1 MTTPEQPSSTPNWS
15 TNTKLIVGLTIV
27 AIIATMV
34 IYFRNIIGPLLLAFI
49 LSYLLHP
56 VASYLSS
63 TTRLNWRMSVNL
75 VYLVVLIL
83 LAGLFTWSGLAI
95 IQQFQSLIRVVQNF
109 LEITLPNLAAQLSE
123 NIYYIGPFPIDMT
136 QFDLQY
142 LSEQVL
148 GILQPVLG
156 QMATIISTFAAS
168 AAVALGWLLF
178 ILVIS
183 YFLLAETGQV
193 PINLFRVEI
202 PGYDQEI
209 RRLGNELQKI
219 WNAFLR
225 GQLIIF
231 GLAVV
236 LNLILLSILGL
247 RFYLGIAIL
256 AALSKFVPY
265 LGPFIVLVVAGVV
278 AFFQFSNVF
287 GLQPWQYTLLVI
299 GSWIV
304 LDQTFDNILTPRIL
318 GRTLNLH
325 PAGILVVALIAF
337 NLIGIVGLILA
348 APALATVKLLIRYT
362 IRKMF
367 DLDPWEERED
377 TQPPMEY
384 PWVRILSLSKDWWQS
399 LRMWLRTLA
408 KGKIEH

>member
-1 MTTPEQPSSTPNWS
+1 LVAPELPSPSPSWS

-27 AIIATMV
+27 AIIAAMFV
-34 IYFRNIIGPLLLAFI
+34 YFRNIIGPLLLAFI

-56 VASYLSS
+56 IASHLSR

-75 VYLVVLIL
+75 VYIVVVLLI
-83 LAGLFTWSGLAI
+83 AGFFTWSGLAI
-95 IQQFQSLIRVVQNF
+95 VQQFQSLIRVVQNF
-109 LEITLPNLAAQLSE
+109 LEITLPNLAAQLSD
-123 NIYYIGPFPIDMT
+123 NIYYIGPFPIDLT

-148 GILQPVLG
+148 GILQPILG
-156 QMATIISTFAAS
+156 QMATIISTFATS
-168 AAVALGWLLF
+168 AVVSLGWLVF

-193 PINLFRVEI
+193 PNELVRVEI

-209 RRLGNELQKI
+209 RRLWTELQKI

-231 GLAVV
+231 GLAVI

-247 RFYLGIAIL
+247 RISLGIAIL
-256 AALSKFVPY
+256 AGLSKFVPY
-265 LGPFIVLVVAGVV
+265 LGPFIVMVIAGVV
-278 AFFQFSNVF
+278 AFFQAYNVLD
-287 GLQPWQYTLLVI
+287 LQPWQFTLLVLI
-299 GSWIV
+299 SWIL
-304 LDQTFDNILTPRIL
+304 LDQTFDNLITPRIL

-325 PAGILVVALIAF
+325 PAAILVVALIAF

-348 APALATVKLLIRYT
+348 APALATTKLLVRYT
-362 IRKMF
+362 IRKLF
-367 DLDPWEERED
+367 DLDPWQGMDEA
-377 TQPPMEY
+377 QPPMEN
-384 PWVRILSLSKDWWQS
+384 PFSRLARLFQELWHSSRIWLQS
-399 LRMWLRTLA
+399 LT
-408 KGKIEH
+408 KGKPES

>member
-1 MTTPEQPSSTPNWS
+1 MATSERPQPTPNWS

-27 AIIATMV
+27 AIVAATI
-34 IYFRNIIGPLLLAFI
+34 IYFRNIIGPLLLAII
-49 LSYLLHP
+49 LAYLLHP
-56 VASYLSS
+56 IASYLSRA
-63 TTRLNWRMSVNL
+63 TKLNWRMSVNI

-83 LAGLFTWSGLAI
+83 LAGFFTWSGYTI
-95 IQQFQSLIRVVQNF
+95 TQQFQSLIRVVQNF
-109 LEITLPNLAAQLSE
+109 IEITLPNLATQLSE
-123 NIYYIGPFPIDMT
+123 TTYFIGPFPIDFS

-148 GILQPVLG
+148 NILQPILG

-168 AAVALGWLLF
+168 AAVTMGWLLF

-183 YFLLAETGQV
+183 YFLLAEGGQV
-193 PINLFRVEI
+193 PVELFKFEI
-202 PGYDQEI
+202 PGYDHEI
-209 RRLGNELQKI
+209 RRLAGELRNI

-225 GQLIIF
+225 GQLFIF

-247 RFYLGIAIL
+247 RISLGIAIL
-256 AALSKFVPY
+256 AGLSKFVPY
-265 LGPFIVLVVAGVV
+265 LGPFIVLVIAGVV
-278 AFFQFSNVF
+278 SFFQAYNVF
-287 GLQPWQYTLLVI
+287 GLQAWQFTLLVLV
-299 GSWIV
+299 SWII

-325 PAGILVVALIAF
+325 PAAILVVALIAF

-348 APALATVKLLIRYT
+348 APTLATVKLLVRYT

-367 DLDPWEERED
+367 DLDPWHD
-377 TQPPMEY
+377 TAEAQPPMES
-384 PWVRILSLSKDWWQS
+384 PWSTISKYLRNWWQS
-399 LRMWLRTLA
+399 LLMWVRSLSNKKTQP
-408 KGKIEH
+408 

>member
-1 MTTPEQPSSTPNWS
+1 LVTPEQSTPSPSWS

-27 AIIATMV
+27 AIIAATV

-56 VASYLSS
+56 VASRLSR

-75 VYLVVLIL
+75 VYILVLLL
-83 LAGLFTWSGLAI
+83 LAGFFTWSGLAI

-109 LEITLPNLAAQLSE
+109 LEITLPNLAAQLSD
-123 NIYYIGPFPIDMT
+123 NIYYIGPFPIDLT

-148 GILQPVLG
+148 GILQPILG

-168 AAVALGWLLF
+168 AAVSLGWLIF

-193 PINLFRVEI
+193 PVELFRVEI

-209 RRLGNELQKI
+209 RRLGTELQKI

-231 GLAVV
+231 ALAVI

-247 RFYLGIAIL
+247 RISLGIAIL
-256 AALSKFVPY
+256 AGLSKFVPY
-265 LGPFIVLVVAGVV
+265 LGPFIVLVIAGVV
-278 AFFQFSNVF
+278 AFFQAYNVF
-287 GLQPWQYTLLVI
+287 GLQDWQFTLLVI
-299 GSWIV
+299 VSWII
-304 LDQTFDNILTPRIL
+304 LDQTFDNLITPRIL

-325 PAGILVVALIAF
+325 PAAILVVALIAF

-348 APALATVKLLIRYT
+348 APALATVKLLVRYT
-362 IRKMF
+362 TRKLF
-367 DLDPWEERED
+367 DLDPWQDMEQA
-377 TQPPMEY
+377 QPPIEI
-384 PWVRILSLSKDWWQS
+384 PFARFLRLFPDLWHS
-399 LRMWLRTLA
+399 LRNYFRSIT
-408 KGKIEH
+408 KKKTER